1 MALIAK
7 NYDLSIARAVND
19 VYIKIFNIAL
29 NSYNTQVLMEVQV
42 WLNKEARVAAKEWE
56 TAKTLYDQETDKE
69 NHPNYSNEE
78 WEALLKKI
86 NYRIVPVHTYQ
97 HGCRIEDLNTA
108 ALTTLD
114 KDSLLVVAYDYM
126 KVNVHPESFL
136 YEDA

>member
-7 NYDLSIARAVND
+7 NYDLSIGKAVND

-42 WLNKEARVAAKEWE
+42 WLNKEAREAAKEHE
-56 TAKTLYDQETDKE
+56 TAVALYNQETDKE

-78 WEALLKKI
+78 WEAIIKKAQ
-86 NYRIVPVHTYQ
+86 YKIVPVHTYQ

-108 ALTTLD
+108 ALTVLD
-114 KDSLLVVAYDYM
+114 KDSLLAVAYDYM